1 MRTLFVDECKQNIF
15 LLVGFAI
22 SSFENQHMRKQL
34 RAQLLPGQRSLHFK
48 TENTRR
54 KKAIIKV
61 LRETNCQLVV
71 VKCSKRGQRTS
82 RLCALNTLID
92 STLALTSN
100 RIVLELDETVR
111 LQDHQFLKFQKSIS
125 EWDHKQR
132 HEEPLLWVADA
143 VAWCVNRGGEWER
156 MVRPMIVE
164 TIEC

>member
-1 MRTLFVDECKQNIF
+1 
-15 LLVGFAI
+15 
-22 SSFENQHMRKQL
+22 
-34 RAQLLPGQRSLHFK
+34 LHFK
-48 TENTRR
+48 SENARR
-54 KKAIIKV
+54 KKLIVK
-61 LRETNCQLVV
+61 LMRGLNCQLVV
-71 VKCSKRGQRTS
+71 VKCRTPQAS
-82 RLCALNTLID
+82 ARLCALNSLVTSD
-92 STLALTSN
+92 LASSCA

-111 LQDHQFLKFQKSIS
+111 VKDNAYLKQQSRLA